1 MQWWIGIIYLFPI
14 INSRFGAADTL
25 TAMTEEEK
33 MLKRLEIQ
41 RKKQLK
47 KQRFALGED
56 NEEELLTHGGK
67 TLDCMNFPFSF
78 MYS

>member
-1 MQWWIGIIYLFPI
+1 MD
-14 INSRFGAADTL
+14 SRFGAADTL

-56 NEEELLTHGGK
+56 NEEITHGGK
-67 TLDCMNFPFSF
+67 ALDCMNSFSSF
-78 MYS
+78 IR

>member
-1 MQWWIGIIYLFPI
+1 MIGIVCLFLI
-14 INSRFGAADTL
+14 IDSRFGAADTL

-67 TLDCMNFPFSF
+67 SLDCMNYYFFF
-78 MYS
+78 TR

>member
-1 MQWWIGIIYLFPI
+1 MIGILYLFSI
-14 INSRFGAADTL
+14 IASRFGAADTL

-67 TLDCMNFPFSF
+67 SLDCIKYYFSF
-78 MYS
+78 TR